1 MVTMQDVANYVGV
14 SKASVSRVVNGLPV
28 SYEIQTKISEAI
40 HILGYHPNLLAR
52 ALTTKRNS
60 VIGVIVSERLTGNC
74 VSTEILSQLLEKM
87 CDLKKTL
94 LVVRDNG
101 DADSLSAGLNSLV
114 EQHCEGIIYLSVRE
128 KEKFAHSTLMNEL
141 TEINDI
147 PTVVIESYQVKPTL
161 FPQYTDKQSLLITNV
176 YSADNQIRHQYL
188 PLNESVNQT
197 ISYFNNQ

>member
-87 CDLKKTL
+87 CDLKKPL

-114 EQHCEGIIYLSVRE
+114 EQHCEGIIYLSERE
-128 KEKFAHSTLMNEL
+128 KDSTLMNEL

-147 PTVVIESYQVKPTL
+147 PMVVIESYQVKPTL
-161 FPQYTDKQSLLITNV
+161 FPQYTDKQPLLITNV